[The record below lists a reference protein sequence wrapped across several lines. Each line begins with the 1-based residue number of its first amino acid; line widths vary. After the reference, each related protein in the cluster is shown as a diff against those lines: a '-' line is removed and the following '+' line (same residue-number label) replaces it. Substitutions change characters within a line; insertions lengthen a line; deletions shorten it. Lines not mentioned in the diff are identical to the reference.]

1 MRNTRDKTMT
11 IIFIIVEIMLAL
23 AIAISFVRLVIG
35 PTMVNR
41 VVALDLMSVLV
52 VGMMAS
58 EAVRSEAHA
67 LLDVAVVVGITA
79 FIGTAAFA
87 LLMDRDSGKLNDD

>member
-1 MRNTRDKTMT
+1 MT
-11 IIFIIVEIMLAL
+11 LIYIIVEIMLSL
-23 AIAISFVRLVIG
+23 AIAITFIRLVIG

-41 VVALDLMSVLV
+41 VVALDLIAILV
-52 VGMMAS
+52 VGMMAF
-58 EAVRSEAHA
+58 EAVQSGEHA

-87 LLMDRDSGKLNDD
+87 VLIDRDSRAQKND

>member
-1 MRNTRDKTMT
+1 MT
-11 IIFIIVEIMLAL
+11 IVFITVEIMLAI
-23 AIAISFVRLVIG
+23 AIAITFIRLVLG

-41 VVALDLMSVLV
+41 VVALDLMAILV

-58 EAVRSEAHA
+58 EAVRSGEHA

-79 FIGTAAFA
+79 FIGTVAFA
-87 LLMDRDSGKLNDD
+87 VLIDRDTGDQENE

>member
-1 MRNTRDKTMT
+1 MT
-11 IIFIIVEIMLAL
+11 LIFIIVEIMLAL
-23 AIAISFVRLVIG
+23 AIAITFIRLFLG

-41 VVALDLMSVLV
+41 VVALDLMAILI
-52 VGMMAS
+52 VGMMAI
-58 EAVRSEAHA
+58 EAVRSGEHA

-87 LLMDRDSGKLNDD
+87 VLIDRDSRAHRND

>member
-1 MRNTRDKTMT
+1 MT
-11 IIFIIVEIMLAL
+11 IVFIIVEIMLAV
-23 AIAISFVRLVIG
+23 AIAITFIRLVLG

-41 VVALDLMSVLV
+41 GVALDLMAILV

-58 EAVRSEAHA
+58 EAVRSGEHA

-79 FIGTAAFA
+79 FIGTVAFA
-87 LLMDRDSGKLNDD
+87 VLIDRDTGDRQDE

>member
-1 MRNTRDKTMT
+1 MT
-11 IIFIIVEIMLAL
+11 VIFILVEIMLSL
-23 AIAISFVRLVIG
+23 AIAITFVRLVIG

-41 VVALDLMSVLV
+41 VVALDLIAILV
-52 VGMMAS
+52 VGMMAF
-58 EAVRSEAHA
+58 EAVRSGEHA

-87 LLMDRDSGKLNDD
+87 VLIDRDSRVKKND

>member
-1 MRNTRDKTMT
+1 MT
-11 IIFIIVEIMLAL
+11 LIFIIVEIMLSV
-23 AIAISFVRLVIG
+23 AIFITFIRLVIG

-41 VVALDLMSVLV
+41 VVALDLLAILV

-58 EAVRSEAHA
+58 EAVQSGEHA

-87 LLMDRDSGKLNDD
+87 VLIDRDSRAHKND

>member
-1 MRNTRDKTMT
+1 MT
-11 IIFIIVEIMLAL
+11 IVFITVEIMLAV
-23 AIAISFVRLVIG
+23 AIAITFIRLILG

-41 VVALDLMSVLV
+41 VVALDLMAILV

-58 EAVRSEAHA
+58 EAVRSGEHA

-79 FIGTAAFA
+79 FIGTIAFA
-87 LLMDRDSGKLNDD
+87 VLIDRETGDQQDD

>member
-1 MRNTRDKTMT
+1 MN
-11 IIFIIVEIMLAL
+11 IVFITVEVMLS
-23 AIAISFVRLVIG
+23 IAITVTFLRLVIG

-41 VVALDLMSVLV
+41 VVALDLMAILV

-58 EAVRSEAHA
+58 EAVRSGEHA

-79 FIGTAAFA
+79 FIGTVAFA
-87 LLMDRDSGKLNDD
+87 VLIDRDSGDQNN

>member
-1 MRNTRDKTMT
+1 MNY
-11 IIFIIVEIMLAL
+11 IFIIVEIMLAL
-23 AIAISFVRLVIG
+23 AMAITFVRLVLG

-41 VVALDLMSVLV
+41 VVALDLMAILV

-58 EAVRSEAHA
+58 EAVRSGQHA

-87 LLMDRDSGKLNDD
+87 VLIDRESGEQNDN

>member
-1 MRNTRDKTMT
+1 MNVV
-11 IIFIIVEIMLAL
+11 FIVVEIMLAL
-23 AIAISFVRLVIG
+23 AIMLSFIRLVLG

-41 VVALDLMSVLV
+41 VVALDLMAVLV

-58 EAVRSEAHA
+58 EAARSGAHA
-67 LLDVAVVVGITA
+67 ILDVAVVVGITA

-87 LLMDRDSGKLNDD
+87 LLIERDTGESSDD

>member
-1 MRNTRDKTMT
+1 MMS
-11 IIFIIVEIMLAL
+11 IVFIVVEIMLAV
-23 AIAISFVRLVIG
+23 AIAITFLRLVLG

-41 VVALDLMSVLV
+41 VVALDLMAILV

-58 EAVRSEAHA
+58 EAVRSGEHA

-79 FIGTAAFA
+79 FIGTVAFA
-87 LLMDRDSGKLNDD
+87 VLIDRDPGE

>member
-1 MRNTRDKTMT
+1 MT
-11 IIFIIVEIMLAL
+11 VIFIIVEIMLSL
-23 AIAISFVRLVIG
+23 AIAISFIRLVIG

-41 VVALDLMSVLV
+41 VVALDLIAILV
-52 VGMMAS
+52 VGMTAF
-58 EAVRSEAHA
+58 EAVRSGEHA

-87 LLMDRDSGKLNDD
+87 VLIDRDARADKDD

>member
-1 MRNTRDKTMT
+1 MNVV
-11 IIFIIVEIMLAL
+11 FIVVEIMLAL
-23 AIAISFVRLVIG
+23 AIAITFIRLVLG

-41 VVALDLMSVLV
+41 VVALDLMAILV

-58 EAVRSEAHA
+58 EAVRSGEHA

-87 LLMDRDSGKLNDD
+87 MLIDRNSEEQQ

>member
-1 MRNTRDKTMT
+1 MNVV
-11 IIFIIVEIMLAL
+11 FIMVEIMLAL
-23 AIAISFVRLVIG
+23 AIAITFIRLVLG

-41 VVALDLMSVLV
+41 VVALDLMAILA

-87 LLMDRDSGKLNDD
+87 VLIDRDSGEHSDN

>member
-1 MRNTRDKTMT
+1 MNLV
-11 IIFIIVEIMLAL
+11 FIMVEIMLAL
-23 AIAISFVRLVIG
+23 AISITFIRLVLG

-41 VVALDLMSVLV
+41 VVALDLMAILI

-58 EAVRSEAHA
+58 EAVRSAAHT

-87 LLMDRDSGKLNDD
+87 MLIDRDSGESSND

>member
-1 MRNTRDKTMT
+1 MT
-11 IIFIIVEIMLAL
+11 IVFIIVEIMLAV
-23 AIAISFVRLVIG
+23 AIAITFIRLVLG

-41 VVALDLMSVLV
+41 VVALDLMAILV

-58 EAVRSEAHA
+58 EAVRSGEHA

-79 FIGTAAFA
+79 FIGTVAFA
-87 LLMDRDSGKLNDD
+87 VLIDREVGDQQDD

>member
-1 MRNTRDKTMT
+1 MT
-11 IIFIIVEIMLAL
+11 IVFIIVEIMLAV
-23 AIAISFVRLVIG
+23 AIAITFIRLMLG

-41 VVALDLMSVLV
+41 VVALDLMAILV

-58 EAVRSEAHA
+58 EAVRSGEHA

-79 FIGTAAFA
+79 FIGTVAFA
-87 LLMDRDSGKLNDD
+87 VLIDRDKGDQQDE

>member
-1 MRNTRDKTMT
+1 
-11 IIFIIVEIMLAL
+11 MLAL
-23 AIAISFVRLVIG
+23 AIAITFIRLILG

-41 VVALDLMSVLV
+41 VVALDLMAILI
-52 VGMMAS
+52 VGMMAI
-58 EAVRSEAHA
+58 EAVRSGEHA

-87 LLMDRDSGKLNDD
+87 VLIDRDSRAHKND

>member
-1 MRNTRDKTMT
+1 MSVV
-11 IIFIIVEIMLAL
+11 FIMVEVMLAL
-23 AIAISFVRLVIG
+23 AIFISFIRLVLG

-41 VVALDLMSVLV
+41 VVALDLMAILA
-52 VGMMAS
+52 VGIMGS
-58 EAVRSEAHA
+58 EAVRSGEHA

-87 LLMDRDSGKLNDD
+87 VLIDRDPGEGRDD

>member
-1 MRNTRDKTMT
+1 MNLVLIM
-11 IIFIIVEIMLAL
+11 VEIMLAV
-23 AIAISFVRLVIG
+23 AIAITFIRLVLG

-41 VVALDLMSVLV
+41 VVALDLMAILT

-58 EAVRSEAHA
+58 EAVRSGEHA
-67 LLDVAVVVGITA
+67 LLDVAVVIGITA

-87 LLMDRDSGKLNDD
+87 VLIDRAPRRSRK

>member
-1 MRNTRDKTMT
+1 MNGV
-11 IIFIIVEIMLAL
+11 FIAVEIMLAL
-23 AIAISFVRLVIG
+23 AIIISFIRLVLG

-41 VVALDLMSVLV
+41 VVALDLMAVLV

-58 EAVRSEAHA
+58 EAVRSGAHA
-67 LLDVAVVVGITA
+67 ILDVAVVVGITA

-87 LLMDRDSGKLNDD
+87 LLIERDAGGSSDD

>member
-1 MRNTRDKTMT
+1 MT
-11 IIFIIVEIMLAL
+11 IVFIIVEIMLAV
-23 AIAISFVRLVIG
+23 AIVITFIRLVLG

-41 VVALDLMSVLV
+41 VVALDLMAVLV

-58 EAVRSEAHA
+58 EAVRLGEHA

-79 FIGTAAFA
+79 FIGTVAFA
-87 LLMDRDSGKLNDD
+87 VLIDRDMEE

>member
-1 MRNTRDKTMT
+1 MNTVLTV
-11 IIFIIVEIMLAL
+11 VEVMLAL
-23 AIAISFVRLVIG
+23 AITVTFIRLILG
-35 PTMVNR
+35 PTLVNR
-41 VVALDLMSVLV
+41 VVALDLMAILT

-58 EAVRSEAHA
+58 EAVRTGEHA

-87 LLMDRDSGKLNDD
+87 MLIARDPGEHGDD

>member
-1 MRNTRDKTMT
+1 MSVVLIM
-11 IIFIIVEIMLAL
+11 VEIMLAL
-23 AIAISFVRLVIG
+23 AIVITFIRLVLG

-41 VVALDLMSVLV
+41 VVALDLMAILV
-52 VGMMAS
+52 VGIMAS
-58 EAVRSEAHA
+58 ESVRSGEHA

-87 LLMDRDSGKLNDD
+87 LLIDRDPGEHDD

>member
-1 MRNTRDKTMT
+1 MSS
-11 IIFIIVEIMLAL
+11 IFIMVEIMLAL
-23 AIAISFVRLVIG
+23 AIAITFIRLVLG

-41 VVALDLMSVLV
+41 VVALDLMAILA

-58 EAVRSEAHA
+58 EAVRSGEHA
-67 LLDVAVVVGITA
+67 LLDVAVVVSITA

-87 LLMDRDSGKLNDD
+87 VLIDRDSREQRDE

>member
-1 MRNTRDKTMT
+1 MNL
-11 IIFIIVEIMLAL
+11 IFIIVEIMLSL
-23 AIAISFVRLVIG
+23 AIAITFMRLVIG

-41 VVALDLMSVLV
+41 VVALDLIAILV
-52 VGMMAS
+52 VGMMAF
-58 EAVRSEAHA
+58 EAVRSGEHA

-87 LLMDRDSGKLNDD
+87 VLIDQDSREHKND

>member
-1 MRNTRDKTMT
+1 MNVV
-11 IIFIIVEIMLAL
+11 FIVVEIMLAL
-23 AIAISFVRLVIG
+23 AIAITFIRLVLG

-41 VVALDLMSVLV
+41 VVALDLMAILV

-58 EAVRSEAHA
+58 EAVRSGEHA

-87 LLMDRDSGKLNDD
+87 MLIDRDSEEQQ

>member
-1 MRNTRDKTMT
+1 MT
-11 IIFIIVEIMLAL
+11 LIFIIVEIMLAL
-23 AIAISFVRLVIG
+23 AIAITFIRLILG

-41 VVALDLMSVLV
+41 VVALDLMAILI
-52 VGMMAS
+52 VGMMAI
-58 EAVRSEAHA
+58 EAVRSGEHA

-87 LLMDRDSGKLNDD
+87 VLIDRDSRAHKND